1 MWVKFLEPLHRWL
14 TAYMGSVGFILYG
27 GGKGGGSSAPPPDP
41 NLINANIRAIDIQ
54 NQAIQK
60 MMAQSDAM
68 APLQH
73 EQIRFGLDSA
83 RAAYDQAQQ
92 DRTWMLGRRG
102 ILADTQ
108 DRMAKD
114 AADFNGDD
122 RAKELAGQATADVNA
137 AFSNA
142 QAQNGRAM
150 ARMGINPASG
160 RAQSV
165 GNQTAI
171 AQAAALAGASTNAR
185 SAARNEGRAL
195 TDRVANSVA
204 GYPAMG
210 MQATGAGAGYGASG
224 ITIAN
229 TGLGGLNSG
238 MAQAGN
244 MAGSMGANAASM
256 YGAMGSYKNGQD
268 QLNQGESFGSI
279 LGGLG
284 GLATGAAKLGLFK
297 GSDRRLKEN
306 ITPVGKD
313 DKTGLNLYEFSY
325 ISDPAHIRFRGVM
338 ADEVESIMPEAVI
351 YGKNGFAA
359 VDYAML
365 GIEMIE
371 V

>member
-1 MWVKFLEPLHRWL
+1 MWVKFLEPLYRWL

-60 MMAQSDAM
+60 MMSQSDAM
-68 APLQH
+68 APLQN

-83 RAAYDQAQQ
+83 RSAYDQSQE

-108 DRMAKD
+108 DKMAKD
-114 AADFNGDD
+114 AADFNTEG
-122 RAKELAGQATADVNA
+122 RANELAGQATADVNA

-150 ARMGINPASG
+150 ARMGINPGSG
-160 RAQSV
+160 KAQAL

-171 AQAAALAGASTNAR
+171 AQAAAMAGASTNAR
-185 SAARNEGRAL
+185 TAARNEGRAL

-238 MAQAGN
+238 VAQAGN

-279 LGGLG
+279 VGGLG
-284 GLATGAAKLGLFK
+284 GLAAGAAKIAPLF
-297 GSDRRLKEN
+297 SDRRLKEN
-306 ITPVGKD
+306 ITLVGKD
-313 DKTGLNLYEFSY
+313 ENTGLNLYEFSY

-338 ADEVESIMPEAVI
+338 ADEVQAFKPDAVI
-351 YGKNGFAA
+351 YNKQGFAS
-359 VDYAML
+359 VDYGML

>member
-1 MWVKFLEPLHRWL
+1 MFVGLFEPLYRWL

-41 NLINANIRAIDIQ
+41 GLINANIRAIDIQ

-83 RAAYDQAQQ
+83 KTAYDQAQQ

-114 AADFNGDD
+114 AAEFNTE
-122 RAKELAGQATADVNA
+122 AKANELAGRATADVNA

-142 QAQNGRAM
+142 EGQNARAM

-160 RAQSV
+160 RAQAM

-171 AQAAALAGASTNAR
+171 AKAAALAGASTNAR
-185 SAARNEGRAL
+185 TAARNEGRAL
-195 TDRVANSVA
+195 TDRVANSLA
-204 GYPAMG
+204 GYPSMG

-244 MAGSMGANAASM
+244 MAGNMGANAASM

-279 LGGLG
+279 VGGLG
-284 GLATGAAKLGLFK
+284 GLAAGAAKIAPLFM

-306 ITPVGKD
+306 VHQVGVD
-313 DKTGLNLYEFSY
+313 ARTGLNLYEFNY
-325 ISDPAHIRFRGVM
+325 IKDPAHRFRGVM
-338 ADEVESIMPEAVI
+338 ADEVQQVMPAAVI
-351 YGKNGFAA
+351 FSDDGYAA
-359 VDYAML
+359 VDYSML